1 MSKKR
6 KPKKPKKSR
15 RDKTSTSLR
24 GHTRQGK
31 KLLPPLAMMDRVQ
44 PVSWMNDRLP
54 EMIWA
59 SLVHASAGREIALG
73 FFRRCIQFIGE
84 HDQGS
89 DLHDVTL
96 TGLAAAEPQLLRD
109 FISFLTSEPA
119 AGEALAT
126 LRLFDSL
133 PARAIWDELLP
144 DTLPDSD
151 LLMTAVG
158 STLWH
163 QSDTATD
170 LRWLRVMAQVVG
182 GKVHIPR
189 EMAEEW
195 FGYSGQPGVS
205 ASIRSA
211 ETASDPTVL
220 VDLSWPN
227 AFWEEGW
234 KKTPCLEI
242 SESRA
247 TGVALDEVVPR
258 QRISE
263 ILGKLD
269 AHWEK
274 TLPTTGVDAKHDAV
288 FGMAFYSL
296 RILDELMGI
305 GIGPSVL
312 GRLGLRVIA
321 EVRVNLSYLL
331 SEDSQDLWKGWRSYG
346 AGQAKLGSLKFDEIE
361 PPKHIDLRSV
371 ERIANE
377 DLWEEFVPIDLGSWS
392 GSDLRKLSEKTQ
404 LKDVYDKHCLWTSG
418 YAHGMW
424 GPIRESCYETCVN
437 PLHRL
442 HRFPKRASL
451 NDVVDDAVTIV
462 DGVLCDLE
470 RAYPTFEH
478 RLRPT

>member
-6 KPKKPKKSR
+6 KPKKQKKSR
-15 RDKTSTSLR
+15 RGSTSTSLR
-24 GHTRQGK
+24 GHTRKGK
-31 KLLPPLAMMDRVQ
+31 QLLPPLAMMDRVQ

-54 EMIWA
+54 EMIWTG
-59 SLVHASAGREIALG
+59 LIHASAGREIALG

-89 DLHDVTL
+89 DLHDITL
-96 TGLAAAEPQLLRD
+96 SGLAAAEPQLLKD

-119 AGEALAT
+119 AGDALAT

-133 PARAIWDELLP
+133 PARATWDELLP
-144 DTLPDSD
+144 DTPPDLD
-151 LLMTAVG
+151 LLMNAVG

-163 QSDTATD
+163 QSDVATD
-170 LRWLRVMAQVVG
+170 LRWLRVMAQMVA
-182 GKVHIPR
+182 GKLHMPE
-189 EMAEEW
+189 EMARKMIE
-195 FGYSGQPGVS
+195 YSGQEEVGGL
-205 ASIRSA
+205 IRSS
-211 ETASDPTVL
+211 EMQRDPRVSI
-220 VDLSWPN
+220 DLSWPN
-227 AFWEEGW
+227 AFWEEAW
-234 KKTPCLEI
+234 KKTPCVEV

-247 TGVALDEVVPR
+247 TGVALDAVVPR

-263 ILGKLD
+263 SLGELD
-269 AHWEK
+269 SHWQK

-288 FGMAFYSL
+288 FGMAFYAL

-321 EVRVNLSYLL
+321 EVRINLSYLL
-331 SEDSQDLWKGWRSYG
+331 SEDSQDLWKRWRSYG

-361 PPKHIDLRSV
+361 PPKHIDLRIV
-371 ERIANE
+371 EQIANE

-392 GSDLRKLSEKTQ
+392 GSVLRKLSEKTN
-404 LKDVYDKHCLWTSG
+404 LKEVYDKHYLWTSG

-451 NDVVDDAVTIV
+451 RDVVDDAVTIV

-478 RLRPT
+478 RLRPR